1 MRDVETPTVTVAV
14 VYHSVHGHTRV
25 LAEQLAEGARS
36 VPGAAVHL
44 VEIRAEDV
52 VAGRW
57 RDPEVLALLDRCDA
71 MVLGCPT
78 LMGSVSAV
86 FKAFMEAAFT
96 PFTTQAWK
104 DKLAGGF
111 TMSAS
116 QSGDK
121 LLVLEE
127 LAVFAAQLGMQWIG
141 VGDMPGNNW
150 SGGDRDD
157 VNRLGSWLGLMSQ
170 SHADLGPEDAG
181 SRGDL
186 ATARRYGE
194 RIARLAQRWVNAVPY
209 ETPRMTEHEARALSA
224 ALRETGLRETGLRET
239 ALRETGLGE
248 ASPGETDS
256 APAALPS

>member
-1 MRDVETPTVTVAV
+1 MTVNDAVFENDAVVENDVPTATVTV

-25 LAEQLAEGARS
+25 LAEHLADGARL
-36 VPGAAVHL
+36 VPGAQVHL
-44 VEIRAEDV
+44 VEILPGDV
-52 VAGRW
+52 IAGRW
-57 RDPEVLALLDRCDA
+57 HDADVLELLDRSDA
-71 MVLGCPT
+71 IVLGCPT

-96 PFTTQAWK
+96 PFVTQSWK

-121 LLVLEE
+121 LAVLEQ
-127 LAVFAAQLGMQWIG
+127 LAVFGAQLGMQWIG

-150 SGGDRDD
+150 SGGTRDD

-170 SHADLGPEDAG
+170 SHADLGPEQAG

-186 ATARRYGE
+186 ITAKRYGE
-194 RIARLAQRWVNAVPY
+194 RIARLTQRWVNAVPY
-209 ETPRMTEHEARALSA
+209 ETDRMTEHEARALSA
-224 ALRETGLRETGLRET
+224 SLRN
-239 ALRETGLGE
+239 
-248 ASPGETDS
+248 TDDMP
-256 APAALPS
+256 APLTSTP

>member
-1 MRDVETPTVTVAV
+1 MTFDHTDREHDAPTVTVTV
-14 VYHSVHGHTRV
+14 VHHSVHGHTRV
-25 LAEQLAEGARS
+25 LAEHLADGARL
-36 VPGAAVHL
+36 VPGARVHL
-44 VEIRAEDV
+44 VEIRPEDV

-57 RDPEVLALLDRCDA
+57 HDAEVLALLDRSDA
-71 MVLGCPT
+71 IVLGCPT

-121 LLVLEE
+121 LAVLQQ
-127 LAVFAAQLGMQWIG
+127 LSIFAAQLGMQWIG

-150 SGGDRDD
+150 SGGSRDD

-170 SHADLGPEDAG
+170 SHADQGPQDAG

-186 ATARRYGE
+186 LTARRYGE
-194 RIARLAQRWVNAVPY
+194 RIARLAQRWVNAVPF
-209 ETPRMTEHEARALSA
+209 ETGRMTEHEARALSA
-224 ALRETGLRETGLRET
+224 SLRETGPAPVAMTG
-239 ALRETGLGE
+239 A
-248 ASPGETDS
+248 
-256 APAALPS
+256 

>member
-1 MRDVETPTVTVAV
+1 MTFDHTDREHDAPTVTVTV
-14 VYHSVHGHTRV
+14 VHHSVHGHTRV
-25 LAEQLAEGARS
+25 LAEHLADGARL
-36 VPGAAVHL
+36 VPGARVHL
-44 VEIRAEDV
+44 VEIRPEDV

-57 RDPEVLALLDRCDA
+57 HDAEVLALLDRSDA
-71 MVLGCPT
+71 IVLGCPT

-121 LLVLEE
+121 LAVLQQ
-127 LAVFAAQLGMQWIG
+127 LSIFAAQLGMQWIG

-150 SGGDRDD
+150 SGGSRDD

-170 SHADLGPEDAG
+170 SHADQGPQDAG

-186 ATARRYGE
+186 LTARRYGE

-209 ETPRMTEHEARALSA
+209 ETGRMTEHEARALSA
-224 ALRETGLRETGLRET
+224 SLRETGPAPVAMTG
-239 ALRETGLGE
+239 A
-248 ASPGETDS
+248 
-256 APAALPS
+256 

>member
-1 MRDVETPTVTVAV
+1 MTTHDTDRADAVPAVTVSV
-14 VYHSVHGHTRV
+14 VYHSVHGHTQV
-25 LAEQLAEGARS
+25 LAEHLADGARL
-36 VPGAAVHL
+36 VPGARVHL
-44 VEIRAEDV
+44 VEIRPEDV

-57 RDPEVLALLDRCDA
+57 RDAGVMALLERSDA
-71 MVLGCPT
+71 IVFGCPT

-96 PFTTQAWK
+96 PFTMQAWK

-121 LLVLEE
+121 LLVLQE

-150 SGGDRDD
+150 SGGTRDD

-170 SHADLGPEDAG
+170 SHADLGPEQAG

-186 ATARRYGE
+186 VTARRYGE
-194 RIARLAQRWVNAVPY
+194 RIARLTQRWVNAVPY
-209 ETPRMTEHEARALSA
+209 ETPRMTEHETRALSA
-224 ALRETGLRETGLRET
+224 AIAAPDAG
-239 ALRETGLGE
+239 
-248 ASPGETDS
+248 
-256 APAALPS
+256 PAAVTGA

>member
-1 MRDVETPTVTVAV
+1 MAVKDVDREQDVPTVTVTV
-14 VYHSVHGHTRV
+14 VYHSVHGHTQV
-25 LAEQLAEGARS
+25 LAEHLADGARR
-36 VPGAAVHL
+36 VPGADVHL
-44 VEIRAEDV
+44 VEVRAEDV

-57 RDPEVLALLDRCDA
+57 HDAGVMALLERSDA
-71 MVLGCPT
+71 IVLGCPT

-96 PFTTQAWK
+96 PFVTQAWK

-121 LLVLEE
+121 LAVLEQ

-150 SGGDRDD
+150 SGGSRDD

-170 SHADLGPEDAG
+170 SHADQGPERAG

-186 ATARRYGE
+186 ITAERYGE
-194 RIARLAQRWVNAVPY
+194 RIARLTQRWVNALPY
-209 ETPRMTEHEARALSA
+209 DTPRMTEHEARALSA
-224 ALRETGLRETGLRET
+224 SLRETDDAPT
-239 ALRETGLGE
+239 ALTG
-248 ASPGETDS
+248 A
-256 APAALPS
+256 

>member
-1 MRDVETPTVTVAV
+1 MTFDHTDREHDAPTVTVTV
-14 VYHSVHGHTRV
+14 VHHSVHGHTRV
-25 LAEQLAEGARS
+25 LAEHLADGARL
-36 VPGAAVHL
+36 VPGARVHL
-44 VEIRAEDV
+44 VEIRPQDV

-57 RDPEVLALLDRCDA
+57 HDAEVLALLDRSDA
-71 MVLGCPT
+71 IVLGCPT

-104 DKLAGGF
+104 DKLAYGF

-121 LLVLEE
+121 LAVLQQ
-127 LAVFAAQLGMQWIG
+127 LSVFAAQLGMQWIG

-150 SGGDRDD
+150 SGGSRDD

-170 SHADLGPEDAG
+170 SHADQGPQDAG

-186 ATARRYGE
+186 LTARRYGE
-194 RIARLAQRWVNAVPY
+194 RIARLTQRWVNAVPY
-209 ETPRMTEHEARALSA
+209 ESGRMTEHEARALSA
-224 ALRETGLRETGLRET
+224 SLRETDPAPVAMTG
-239 ALRETGLGE
+239 A
-248 ASPGETDS
+248 
-256 APAALPS
+256 

>member
-1 MRDVETPTVTVAV
+1 MTATAVDGIPEATVTVV
-14 VYHSVHGHTRV
+14 CHSVHGHTRL
-25 LAEQLAEGARS
+25 LAEHLAEGTRQ
-36 VPGAAVHL
+36 VPGVRVHVVDL
-44 VEIRAEDV
+44 RAEDV
-52 VAGRW
+52 SAGRW
-57 RDPEVLALLDRCDA
+57 HDSEVMALLDRSDA
-71 MVLGCPT
+71 IVMGCPT

-121 LLVLEE
+121 LTVLQQ
-127 LAVFAAQLGMQWIG
+127 LSVFAAQLGMQWIG

-150 SGGDRDD
+150 SGGSRDD

-181 SRGDL
+181 SHGDRV
-186 ATARRYGE
+186 TAQRYGE
-194 RIARLAQRWVNAVPY
+194 RIARLTQRWVNGVPY
-209 ETPRMTEHEARALSA
+209 ETGRMTEHEARALSA
-224 ALRETGLRETGLRET
+224 SLRE
-239 ALRETGLGE
+239 AV
-248 ASPGETDS
+248 A
-256 APAALPS
+256 

>member
-1 MRDVETPTVTVAV
+1 MTFDEAGHEHDVPTVTVTV
-14 VYHSVHGHTRV
+14 VHHSVHGHTRV
-25 LAEQLAEGARS
+25 LAEHLADGARL
-36 VPGAAVHL
+36 VPGARVHL
-44 VEIRAEDV
+44 VEIRPEDV

-57 RDPEVLALLDRCDA
+57 HDAGVLALLDRSDA
-71 MVLGCPT
+71 IVLGCPT

-121 LLVLEE
+121 LAVLEQ

-150 SGGDRDD
+150 TGGTRDD
-157 VNRLGSWLGLMSQ
+157 LNRLGSWLGLMSQ
-170 SHADLGPEDAG
+170 SHADQGPEQAG

-186 ATARRYGE
+186 ITAQRYGE
-194 RIARLAQRWVNAVPY
+194 RIARLTQRWVNAVPY
-209 ETPRMTEHEARALSA
+209 ETPRTTEHEARALSA
-224 ALRETGLRETGLRET
+224 SLREPQDAPPALTG
-239 ALRETGLGE
+239 A
-248 ASPGETDS
+248 
-256 APAALPS
+256 

>member
-1 MRDVETPTVTVAV
+1 MTANAVDRTPEATVTVV
-14 VYHSVHGHTRV
+14 CHSVHGHTRL
-25 LAEQLAEGARS
+25 LAEHLAEGARQ
-36 VPGAAVHL
+36 VPGVQAHL
-44 VEIRAEDV
+44 VDIRAEDV
-52 VAGRW
+52 TAGRW
-57 RDPEVLALLDRCDA
+57 HDSEVMALLDRSDA
-71 MVLGCPT
+71 IVLGCPT

-121 LLVLEE
+121 LAVLQQ
-127 LAVFAAQLGMQWIG
+127 LSVFAAQLGMQWIG

-150 SGGDRDD
+150 SGGTRDD

-181 SRGDL
+181 SHGDRV
-186 ATARRYGE
+186 TAQRYGE
-194 RIARLAQRWVNAVPY
+194 RIARLTQRWVNGVPY
-209 ETPRMTEHEARALSA
+209 ETGRMTEHEARALSA
-224 ALRETGLRETGLRET
+224 SLRE
-239 ALRETGLGE
+239 AV
-248 ASPGETDS
+248 A
-256 APAALPS
+256 

>member
-1 MRDVETPTVTVAV
+1 MTFDHTDREHDAPTVTVTV
-14 VYHSVHGHTRV
+14 VHHSVHGHTRV
-25 LAEQLAEGARS
+25 LAEHLADGARL
-36 VPGAAVHL
+36 VPGARVHL
-44 VEIRAEDV
+44 VEIRPEDV

-57 RDPEVLALLDRCDA
+57 HDAEVLALLDRSDA
-71 MVLGCPT
+71 IVLGCPT

-121 LLVLEE
+121 LAVLQQ
-127 LAVFAAQLGMQWIG
+127 LSVFAAQLGMQWIG

-150 SGGDRDD
+150 SGGSRDD

-170 SHADLGPEDAG
+170 SHADQGPQDAG

-186 ATARRYGE
+186 LTARRYGE
-194 RIARLAQRWVNAVPY
+194 RIARLTQRWVNAVPY
-209 ETPRMTEHEARALSA
+209 ETGRMTEHEARALSA
-224 ALRETGLRETGLRET
+224 SLRETDPAPVAATG
-239 ALRETGLGE
+239 A
-248 ASPGETDS
+248 
-256 APAALPS
+256 

>member
-1 MRDVETPTVTVAV
+1 MRVNDVDRGHDAPTVTVTV

-25 LAEQLAEGARS
+25 LAEHLADGARL
-36 VPGAAVHL
+36 VPGAQVHL
-44 VEIRAEDV
+44 VEIRPDDV
-52 VAGRW
+52 TAGRW
-57 RDPEVLALLDRCDA
+57 HDAEVLALLERSDA
-71 MVLGCPT
+71 IVLGCPT

-121 LLVLEE
+121 LAVLEQ

-150 SGGDRDD
+150 SGGARDD

-170 SHADLGPEDAG
+170 SHADQGPEHAG
-181 SRGDL
+181 SRGDRI
-186 ATARRYGE
+186 TAQRYGE
-194 RIARLAQRWVNAVPY
+194 RIARLTQRWVNAVPY
-209 ETPRMTEHEARALSA
+209 DTSRMTEHEARALSA
-224 ALRETGLRETGLRET
+224 SLRETDG
-239 ALRETGLGE
+239 
-248 ASPGETDS
+248 
-256 APAALPS
+256 APAALAGA

>member
-1 MRDVETPTVTVAV
+1 MAVNGVDRERDVPTVTVTV

-25 LAEQLAEGARS
+25 LAEHLADGARV
-36 VPGAAVHL
+36 VPGAQVHL
-44 VEIRAEDV
+44 VEIRAEEV
-52 VAGRW
+52 TAGRW
-57 RDPEVLALLDRCDA
+57 RDPEVMALLDRSDA
-71 MVLGCPT
+71 IVFGSPT

-96 PFTTQAWK
+96 PFTTQGWK
-104 DKLAGGF
+104 DKLAGAF

-121 LLVLEE
+121 LTVLEQ
-127 LAVFAAQLGMQWIG
+127 LAVFGAQMGMQWVG

-150 SGGDRDD
+150 SGGTRDD

-170 SHADLGPEDAG
+170 SHADLGPEHAG

-186 ATARRYGE
+186 ITAERYGE

-209 ETPRMTEHEARALSA
+209 ETPRMTEHEARDLS
-224 ALRETGLRETGLRET
+224 T
-239 ALRETGLGE
+239 ALRAT
-248 ASPGETDS
+248 AD
-256 APAALPS
+256 A